1 MSKKIKVK
9 VRNKELNALE
19 DYLMIKQSEKKRKK
33 SKKIVVDLLIKL
45 IHEYDKD

>member
-19 DYLMIKQSEKKRKK
+19 DYLWVIQSKKKKRK
-33 SKKIVVDLLIKL
+33 SKKLCVDLLIKL
-45 IHEYDKD
+45 IHEYDKN